1 MEGYLLQSPPGA
13 PVQALRHIP
22 MKHDTRDFALRALF
36 LTAGGLAA
44 CLLTMKGYGAALPAV
59 AVGGALGAFFAAR
72 VQQPS
77 EE

>member
-1 MEGYLLQSPPGA
+1 
-13 PVQALRHIP
+13 
-22 MKHDTRDFALRALF
+22 MKHDLRDFALRALF

-44 CLLTMKGYGAALPAV
+44 LLLTLKGYGAALPAV